1 MKKYNFNAYRKE
13 TLHSLRVAKH
23 WIEKEIQ
30 RVTET
35 YDIHW
40 KEDENHSWSITIPCD
55 EYDNWIKWHAEVQ
68 YINRLIRFRR
78 IWDSRGWWKKV
89 ADWIDLRCYNI
100 SRWFDRRQE
109 LRVEKMPEDKQ
120 WEWRKKQVQ
129 RIEKQI
135 IQIAGRDD
143 SNCTLASALEIE
155 DLSRSKREK
164 LQNLFLKRNYLLDQL
179 FLATPTEVARLE
191 AINQRLREL
200 TKQLE
205 DKISTLYRRDL
216 SYGYEQDW
224 SDEYEGYLVWQSD
237 CKAYEGDDIYGSDIQ
252 KMLSIQQGIY
262 NNRDCLGACV
272 HILKY
277 PEPTDHLSMT
287 DKELDVINQ
296 LDEEIDDWKE
306 GRWSRIPEIA
316 HIKVCYAMHHMFDH
330 QNLSIVDILHLC
342 EYRIDLERRLCYY
355 TDRQDR
361 EE

>member
-1 MKKYNFNAYRKE
+1 MNKYNFNAYRKE

-30 RVTET
+30 RVSEK
-35 YDIHW
+35 YDIQW
-40 KEDENHSWSITIPCD
+40 KESESQSWSITIPRD
-55 EYDNWIKWHAEVQ
+55 EYDEWVKWHAEVQ
-68 YINRLIRFRR
+68 YLNRLIRFRR
-78 IWDSRGWWKKV
+78 IWDPRGWWKKIP
-89 ADWIDLRCYNI
+89 DWVDMRCFYM
-100 SRWFDRRQE
+100 RLWYRKRQE
-109 LRVEKMPEDKQ
+109 QRVEKMPKDKQ
-120 WEWRKKQVQ
+120 WQWRKKQVC

-135 IQIAGRDD
+135 IHIVGKDD
-143 SNCTLASALEIE
+143 SDCTFGTALEIE
-155 DLSRSKREK
+155 DLSKRKRAK
-164 LQNLFLKRNYLLDQL
+164 LYALLLKRNYLLDQL

-191 AINQRLREL
+191 EINQQLRKL

-237 CKAYEGDDIYGSDIQ
+237 CNAYEGDDIYGSDIQ
-252 KMLSIQQGIY
+252 RMLSIQQEIY
-262 NNRDCLGACV
+262 NDSDFLGACV

-296 LDEEIDDWKE
+296 LDDEIDDWKV
-306 GRWSRIPEIA
+306 GRWSRIPEFA

-330 QNLSIVDILHLC
+330 QDLPIVDILHICNFRTKIVRNLSN
-342 EYRIDLERRLCYY
+342 DVFWFG
-355 TDRQDR
+355 
-361 EE
+361 

>member
-13 TLHSLRVAKH
+13 TLHSLQTTKR
-23 WIEKEIQ
+23 WIEREIQ
-30 RVTET
+30 RVSDT

-40 KEDENHSWSITIPCD
+40 KQGENQSWSITIPRD
-55 EYDNWIKWHAEVQ
+55 EYDEWVKWHAEVQ
-68 YINRLIRFRR
+68 YLNRLIRFRR
-78 IWDSRGWWKKV
+78 IWDPRGWWKKV
-89 ADWIDLRCYNI
+89 ADRIDQRCYNM

-120 WEWRKKQVQ
+120 WKWRKKQMQ
-129 RIEKQI
+129 HIEQQI
-135 IQIAGRDD
+135 IQIAGKND
-143 SNCTLASALEIE
+143 SNCTLGFALEIE
-155 DLSRSKREK
+155 DLSRGKREK
-164 LQNLFLKRNYLLDQL
+164 LEALFMKRNYLLDQM

-191 AINQRLREL
+191 DINQRLREL
-200 TKQLE
+200 TQQLE

-216 SYGYEQDW
+216 SYGYEHDW

-237 CKAYEGDDIYGSDIQ
+237 CNAYEGDDIYGSDIQ
-252 KMLSIQQGIY
+252 EMVSIQQRIY
-262 NNRDCLGACV
+262 DNRDFLGACV

-306 GRWSRIPEIA
+306 GRWSRIPAFA

-330 QNLSIVDILHLC
+330 QNLSIIDILHLC
-342 EYRIDLERRLCYY
+342 EYRIEIERRLCHY
-355 TDRQDR
+355 TTHDGNC
-361 EE
+361 

>member
-1 MKKYNFNAYRKE
+1 MKKYNFNAYRRE

-55 EYDNWIKWHAEVQ
+55 EYDNWVKWHAEVQ

-78 IWDSRGWWKKV
+78 IWDPRGWWKKV
-89 ADWIDLRCYNI
+89 ADWIELRYYNI

-164 LQNLFLKRNYLLDQL
+164 LQDLFLKRNYLLDHM
-179 FLATPTEVARLE
+179 FLATP
-191 AINQRLREL
+191 
-200 TKQLE
+200 
-205 DKISTLYRRDL
+205 
-216 SYGYEQDW
+216 
-224 SDEYEGYLVWQSD
+224 
-237 CKAYEGDDIYGSDIQ
+237 Q
-252 KMLSIQQGIY
+252 KWH
-262 NNRDCLGACV
+262 V
-272 HILKY
+272 
-277 PEPTDHLSMT
+277 
-287 DKELDVINQ
+287 
-296 LDEEIDDWKE
+296 
-306 GRWSRIPEIA
+306 
-316 HIKVCYAMHHMFDH
+316 
-330 QNLSIVDILHLC
+330 
-342 EYRIDLERRLCYY
+342 
-355 TDRQDR
+355 
-361 EE
+361 

>member
-13 TLHSLRVAKH
+13 SLRSLQSSKH

-30 RVTET
+30 RVSDT

-40 KEDENHSWSITIPCD
+40 KQGENQSWSITIPCE
-55 EYDNWIKWHAEVQ
+55 EYDDWVKWHAEIQ
-68 YINRLIRFRR
+68 YLNRLIRFRR
-78 IWDSRGWWKKV
+78 IWDPRGWWKKI
-89 ADWIDLRCYNI
+89 ADWIDLRYYNI

-109 LRVEKMPEDKQ
+109 LRVEQMAEDKQ

-129 RIEKQI
+129 RLEKQI
-135 IQIAGRDD
+135 IQIAGKND
-143 SNCTLASALEIE
+143 SNCTLGSALEIE
-155 DLSRSKREK
+155 DLSRNKRDK
-164 LQNLFLKRNYLLDQL
+164 LQDLFLKRNYLLDQM

-191 AINQRLREL
+191 EINQRLRGL

-216 SYGYEQDW
+216 SYGYEHDW
-224 SDEYEGYLVWQSD
+224 SDEYEGYLVWNSK
-237 CKAYEGDDIYGSDIQ
+237 CKEYEGDDQYGSNFQ

-262 NNRDCLGACV
+262 ADRDCLGACV
-272 HILKY
+272 NILKY
-277 PEPTDHLSMT
+277 PEPTDNLSMT
-287 DKELDVINQ
+287 DKELEVINK
-296 LDEEIDDWKE
+296 LDDEIDDWKE

-342 EYRIDLERRLCYY
+342 EFRIELERRLCYY